1 MNTLS
6 NTKKY
11 FPGVCALH
19 LFISLCVCS
28 SAIGSSTKFNYARE
42 LNSNGYPTNTT
53 EQIIEATRSKSYP
66 IRFCALNLLTERTGE
81 KAIPELRKALND
93 ERMEVRWRAAHL
105 LGTLGDKGGLERMRE
120 DLRQFAPNNGAPT
133 APDPN
138 AQDRDQVTESEQK
151 RNLRL
156 YYGLNAAKVLAELG
170 DRRGY
175 QLATRMALSGEWAA
189 QRSEAIYVLAEIAK
203 ADKTTLAKE
212 KMDPASVLCAVAQ
225 SEKVRSV
232 YSTLAS
238 SAEQL
243 GGDAGIQILE
253 SAMKSPHQSEETL
266 EVTKLRLAKVKAKI
280 EAAKKKGND

>member
-1 MNTLS
+1 MDMLS
-6 NTKKY
+6 DTKKY
-11 FPGVCALH
+11 FSGVYVLH
-19 LFISLCVCS
+19 LLVSLCVCS
-28 SAIGSSTKFNYARE
+28 SAIGSPTKFNYVRE
-42 LNSNGYPTNTT
+42 LNSKGYPTDTT

-66 IRFCALNLLTERTGE
+66 IRYCALILLTERTG
-81 KAIPELRKALND
+81 KGAIPELRKGLND
-93 ERMEVRWRAAHL
+93 ERMEVRSRAAHL

-120 DLRQFAPNNGAPT
+120 DLQQFAPNDGAPT
-133 APDPN
+133 PPDPN
-138 AQDRDQVTESEQK
+138 VQDQDQVTESERK

-175 QLATRMALSGEWAA
+175 QLAARMALSGALAA

-203 ADKTTLAKE
+203 TDKTTLAKE
-212 KMDPASVLCAVAQ
+212 KIDPVSVLCAVAQ

-243 GGDAGIQILE
+243 GGDAGIQVLE
-253 SAMKSPHQSEETL
+253 NAMKSTHQSQETL
-266 EVTKLRLAKVKAKI
+266 EVTKFRLAKVKAKV
-280 EAAKKKGND
+280 EAPKKKGND